1 MRKKEK
7 TLLDSYM
14 KERKTFNMNVT
25 TKIFKDKKK
34 YNRKNKSWKKEII
47 NEI

>member
-1 MRKKEK
+1 
-7 TLLDSYM
+7 
-14 KERKTFNMNVT
+14 MNVT

-47 NEI
+47 NENGFDTDILVLSVFEMSGYS